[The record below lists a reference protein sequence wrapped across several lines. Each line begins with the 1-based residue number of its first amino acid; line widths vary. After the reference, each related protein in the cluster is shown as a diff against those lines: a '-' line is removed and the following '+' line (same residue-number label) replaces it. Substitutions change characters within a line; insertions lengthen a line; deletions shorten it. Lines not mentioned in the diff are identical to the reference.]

1 MSVDGSIRSLFVNK
15 EASLAGRMRLRRWE
29 IVRAHF
35 PDLSAMKV
43 LDLGGTMDWWV
54 RSPVLPKHV
63 TVVNLE
69 IDEGSEAPWLTTVQ
83 GDACRPDSILD
94 GQSFDLVFS
103 NSLIEHVGGH
113 GARVALANV
122 IRSLAPRYFVQTPYR
137 YFPVEPHWVF
147 PGMQFLPVPVRRYIA
162 PRWPL
167 GHTRGWDPKQAFDQ
181 VLSTEL
187 IGATEMR
194 TYFPDGQLIWERFL
208 GLPKSM
214 IVVRQTKQ
222 HLSATVSD

>member
-1 MSVDGSIRSLFVNK
+1 MSADGTIRGLFVNK
-15 EASLAGRMRLRRWE
+15 DTSLAARMRLRRWE
-29 IVRAHF
+29 LVRAHF
-35 PDLSAMKV
+35 PELSYMKV
-43 LDLGGTMDWWV
+43 LDLGGTINWWE
-54 RSPVLPKHV
+54 RAPVLPGHV
-63 TVVNLE
+63 TIVNLE
-69 IDEGSEAPWLTTVQ
+69 VDDHAEAAWLTTIV
-83 GDACRPDSILD
+83 GDACDADSLLA

-113 GARVALANV
+113 NARSALARV

-147 PGMQFLPVPVRRYIA
+147 PAMQFLPVPVRRYIA

-167 GHTRGWDPKQAFDQ
+167 GHTRGWDPEQAFDQ

-194 TYFPDGQLIWERFL
+194 SYFPDGRLLWERFL

-214 IVVRQTKQ
+214 IAIR
-222 HLSATVSD
+222 

>member
-1 MSVDGSIRSLFVNK
+1 MSVDGRIRGLFVNN
-15 EASLAGRMRLRRWE
+15 ETSLGERMRQRRWE
-29 IVRAHF
+29 IVRREF
-35 PDLSAMKV
+35 PNLSEMKV
-43 LDLGGTMDWWV
+43 VDLGGTMDWWV
-54 RSPVLPKHV
+54 RAPVLPQHV

-69 IDEGSEAPWLTTVQ
+69 IGERWEAPWLTTLA
-83 GDACRPDSILD
+83 GDACHADDLLS
-94 GQSFDLVFS
+94 GQSFDLAFS

-113 GARVALANV
+113 SARFTLAQV
-122 IRSLAPRYFVQTPYR
+122 IRSIAPRYLVQTPYR

-147 PGMQFLPVPVRRYIA
+147 PAMQFLPVPARRYIA

-167 GHTRGWDPKQAFDQ
+167 GHTRGWDSEHAFEQ

-194 TYFPDGQLIWERFL
+194 RYFPDGRIVWERFF

-214 IVVRQTKQ
+214 IAIR
-222 HLSATVSD
+222 